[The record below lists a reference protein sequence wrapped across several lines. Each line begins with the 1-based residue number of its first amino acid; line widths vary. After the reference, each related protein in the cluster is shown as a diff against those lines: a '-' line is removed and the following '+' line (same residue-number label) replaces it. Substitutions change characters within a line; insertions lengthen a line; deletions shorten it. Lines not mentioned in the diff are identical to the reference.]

1 LSQDGSTLERD
12 KRGEEKKPDADDD
25 NVYRLLRGAPTL
37 IVARSNMDVAD
48 YRPRWIRN
56 DRGCVE
62 GLGYENEPPSPR
74 PLEAIQSTFFTSLM
88 MKSKKGGDEYVPVR
102 LRGGADDSG
111 SDSSESP
118 DVIPPEPTP
127 KFKVGDRVI
136 WKRRLQDNHIHG
148 TGTITLVAR
157 QPPLVHSLTGVAYN
171 HFCYEI
177 DAAALKE
184 PGIEG
189 QVSENLIRPII
200 PPAGSWR
207 EYVESLGSPQR
218 AALSLSSSPLPLDKR
233 RLSPRAPS
241 SSKGISASREG
252 SPKFKHQKIEK
263 DKGSANEK
271 RLNRS
276 NKFDKEVIDDD
287 WSAR

>member
-1 LSQDGSTLERD
+1 
-12 KRGEEKKPDADDD
+12 
-25 NVYRLLRGAPTL
+25 
-37 IVARSNMDVAD
+37 
-48 YRPRWIRN
+48 
-56 DRGCVE
+56 
-62 GLGYENEPPSPR
+62 
-74 PLEAIQSTFFTSLM
+74 M

-189 QVSENLIRPII
+189 QVSE
-200 PPAGSWR
+200 
-207 EYVESLGSPQR
+207 
-218 AALSLSSSPLPLDKR
+218 D
-233 RLSPRAPS
+233 PS
-241 SSKGISASREG
+241 S
-252 SPKFKHQKIEK
+252 
-263 DKGSANEK
+263 
-271 RLNRS
+271 RLRDHGENTWNHWDRLRGRHFHS
-276 NKFDKEVIDDD
+276 LQVPYL
-287 WSAR
+287 

>member
-1 LSQDGSTLERD
+1 
-12 KRGEEKKPDADDD
+12 
-25 NVYRLLRGAPTL
+25 
-37 IVARSNMDVAD
+37 
-48 YRPRWIRN
+48 
-56 DRGCVE
+56 
-62 GLGYENEPPSPR
+62 
-74 PLEAIQSTFFTSLM
+74 M

-233 RLSPRAPS
+233 RLSPRAS
-241 SSKGISASREG
+241 SYSTGMSASREG

-287 WSAR
+287 WSDDVSVQKQRETDVSIGPRRGGCLLYTSPSPRDS